1 MFNNIKIKK
10 GRPLGALFC
19 GIKKPPGR
27 SDGFD
32 GLLWVNGRLTFALG
46 PLACQFAGATYCLG
60 FFTGALFRWLFVM
73 ATKLHFPEDSLT
85 LHLFLQRFES
95 LIDIVVTN
103 LYLHA

>member
-1 MFNNIKIKK
+1 
-10 GRPLGALFC
+10 
-19 GIKKPPGR
+19 
-27 SDGFD
+27 
-32 GLLWVNGRLTFALG
+32 
-46 PLACQFAGATYCLG
+46 
-60 FFTGALFRWLFVM
+60 M